1 MPPPGLDKL
10 KHIVVLMLENRSF
23 DHMLGGLNA
32 QDARIDGLAGKNLF
46 NLDTTGKRATAKP
59 SAAYQGQLDPDPNH
73 HFAGID
79 LQIFD
84 GDTTNGR
91 VATMGGFVKS
101 YFEERHDVKH
111 SRLIMNYFAPQKVPV
126 ISTLAREFALFNG
139 WFSSIPGPTLCNR
152 AFSHYG
158 TSFGHV
164 DMTIFYPNTQ
174 FKSVYQRLDA
184 AGKTAKIYYFDAQ
197 SSTMEVVNLLQH
209 QPQFFGTFQQFLD
222 DCQLG
227 TLPDYSFIEPNYT
240 DHTDPNGTLRIASDQ
255 HPDHD
260 VREGERLIASVYNA
274 IKGNPALWESTALL
288 ITYDEHGGTYDH
300 VPPPAC
306 TPDGFVAQPADTHTG
321 KPFLFDRLG
330 VRVPAIL
337 VSPWIPKATV
347 VPGVGAV
354 GERIFEHASIP
365 ATVTDYFVGPLDER
379 SPREKAASTFLDLL
393 TLNQKRADNDTP
405 TFILG

>member
-1 MPPPGLDKL
+1 MPPPGLDNL

-23 DHMLGGLNA
+23 DHLLGGLRA
-32 QDARIDGLAGKNLF
+32 LDPRIAGLAGDES
-46 NLDTTGKRATAKP
+46 NLDTNGQTARVKNQ
-59 SAAYQGQLDPDPNH
+59 AAYQGQLDPDPDH

-84 GDTTNGR
+84 GDTTAGR

-101 YFEERHDVKH
+101 YFHERRDVKH
-111 SRLIMNYFAPQKVPV
+111 SRLIMNHFKPEKLPV
-126 ISTLAREFALFNG
+126 ISALAREFALFNG

-152 AFSHYG
+152 AFAHYG

-164 DMTIFYPNTQ
+164 DMTILYPSTQ
-174 FKSVYQRLDA
+174 VKSVYQRLVDN
-184 AGKTAKIYYFDAQ
+184 GKTAKIYYFDSQ

-209 QPQFFGTFQQFLD
+209 QPQFFGTNDQFLN
-222 DCQLG
+222 DCAAG
-227 TLPDYSFIEPNYT
+227 TLPDYAFIEPNYT
-240 DHTDPNGTLRIASDQ
+240 DHVDPNGVLRIASDQ

-274 IKGNPALWESTALL
+274 LKANAALWTSTALL

-306 TPDGFVAQPADTHTG
+306 TPDGFVAQPADTQIG
-321 KPFLFDRLG
+321 RPFLFDRLG

-337 VSPWIPKATV
+337 VSPWIPKHTV
-347 VPGVGAV
+347 VPGS
-354 GERIFEHASIP
+354 GELNGRVFEHASIP
-365 ATVTDYFVGPLDER
+365 ATITDFFLGPYDAR
-379 SPREKAASTFLDLL
+379 TPREKAAETFLDLL
-393 TLNQKRADNDTP
+393 TLNQPRSDADTP
-405 TFILG
+405 TFVLT